1 MTTTTRVAL
10 TFAGSLLLAFVLF
23 PHVSAAWQRPPEA
36 NVEGTEYLK
45 VNINPTPTPPMVN
58 INPGGRVPRVNVNR
72 MPDIRIQPIG
82 CASRTNFETR
92 IGGSITGP
100 IVVTFLSLG
109 TGVEMSLGSGGQS
122 AADGLPV
129 ETALLATAIYLGR
142 GETLRFSQP
151 VLYSGCR
158 PA

>member
-1 MTTTTRVAL
+1 MTITTRVAL
-10 TFAGSLLLAFVLF
+10 AFAGTLLLASVLF

-36 NVEGTEYLK
+36 DLEGTEYLK
-45 VNINPTPTPPMVN
+45 VNINPTPTPPRVN

-72 MPDIRIQPIG
+72 MPDIRIQPTG
-82 CASRTNFETR
+82 CDSRTNFETR
-92 IGGSITGP
+92 VGGSITGP
-100 IVVTFLSLG
+100 IVLTFLSLG
-109 TGVEMSLGSGGQS
+109 AGVEMSLESGDQS
-122 AADGLPV
+122 ADGLPA

>member
-1 MTTTTRVAL
+1 MIDFSAMPDHQFVSTETGAGCHDSVGYGGPLGGEVFLL
-10 TFAGSLLLAFVLF
+10 TAPSI
-23 PHVSAAWQRPPEA
+23 E
-36 NVEGTEYLK
+36 
-45 VNINPTPTPPMVN
+45 PPMVN
-58 INPGGRVPRVNVNR
+58 INPGGRVPRVNVSR

-82 CASRTNFETR
+82 RASRTNFETR